1 MIHVQFITNE
11 SERYSHEQ
19 SAAIAL
25 KGGCKWIQLRMKD
38 YTQDERKNVALKVSK
53 LCKEYKAIFIIDDDV
68 ELAKEIEADGVHLG
82 KKDMPINQARQIL
95 GQGMIIGATA
105 NKFEDI
111 IIAKQMGADY
121 IGLGPFRFTKT
132 KKELSPIIG
141 IEGYREIMKQVRQS
155 EIKIPVVAIGG
166 ISKEDVPA
174 LMNTGINGIAISGA
188 ILQAEDGEKEMRSFL
203 NITTE

>member
-1 MIHVQFITNE
+1 MIPVQFITNE
-11 SERYSHEQ
+11 SERYSYEQ

-53 LCKEYKAIFIIDDDV
+53 LCKEHKAIFIIDDDV

-141 IEGYREIMKQVRQS
+141 IEGYREIMKQVRLS

>member
-1 MIHVQFITNE
+1 M
-11 SERYSHEQ
+11 
-19 SAAIAL
+19 
-25 KGGCKWIQLRMKD
+25 
-38 YTQDERKNVALKVSK
+38 
-53 LCKEYKAIFIIDDDV
+53 
-68 ELAKEIEADGVHLG
+68 AKEIEADGVHLG
-82 KKDMPINQARQIL
+82 KKDMPINLARQIL

-121 IGLGPFRFTKT
+121 IGLGPFRFTRT

-141 IEGYREIMKQVRQS
+141 IEGYMEIMKQVRQS

-174 LMNTGINGIAISGA
+174 LMNTGINGVAISGA

>member
-1 MIHVQFITNE
+1 MIPVQFITNA

-38 YTQDERKNVALKVSK
+38 YTQDERKNAALKVSK
-53 LCKEYKAIFIIDDDV
+53 LCKEYKAILIIDDDV

-82 KKDMPINQARQIL
+82 KKDMPVNLARQIL

-121 IGLGPFRFTKT
+121 IGLGPFRFTRT

-141 IEGYREIMKQVRQS
+141 IEGYMEIMKQVRQS

-174 LMNTGINGIAISGA
+174 LMNTGINGVAISGA